1 MQPTEPE
8 LLPMLSLPLLLLLLL
23 LLLLSLPPK
32 LLPVLGLGEGEPCIP
47 IPALVPASKPVL
59 EPEPALEPPSNRC
72 C

>member
-1 MQPTEPE
+1 
-8 LLPMLSLPLLLLLLL
+8 LLLLLL